1 MHILKLSFYIIGK
14 RKTFVCVNWLVLKYQ
29 HALQYKP
36 VCSSSVRQICTAR
49 LPFFSWYIT
58 NGFVI
63 GDYSDWY
70 NIMLRFPTYSI
81 YMMYRMTPDTGIS
94 TTLIMCTAG
103 TKSAQYIS
111 LTYLLGIIRLGGI
124 AWWPISTTDT
134 LSGFTDRWCFVQE
147 SWKQRNMA
155 MRAIKNP
162 IILTATITPILALKN
177 INNLLKVLH
186 KCYISKD

>member
-124 AWWPISTTDT
+124 AWLMTN
-134 LSGFTDRWCFVQE
+134 L
-147 SWKQRNMA
+147 
-155 MRAIKNP
+155 
-162 IILTATITPILALKN
+162 
-177 INNLLKVLH
+177 NNRYSLWFYWSLMFCTGIMEAEKYGYEGNQ
-186 KCYISKD
+186 KSNNTNCYNNAYTCTEKYQ